1 MSFETFQRNHD
12 AVRQG
17 EIDFT
22 AAVLRGD
29 GSSDRQRAAA
39 ADFNRKLRTGQTA
52 AEAAASEAQ
61 RAGEAF
67 RARALRDYDDGEPPA
82 SIKADTKGMKP
93 MRARLARFLVWMRS
107 TADELANLEA
117 VRARLEATIEAPV
130 AAEANRRGL
139 LQEQAAR
146 LLEAITSF
154 GQREAGSPGFDVVQR
169 RSIDAEIDAAAHKAD
184 VARVALN
191 DVSDKIAIKQIQLE
205 RLRERQPNFVEDA
218 VREAANEMVPEYL
231 EAIATVRP
239 ILKKLFGMRAYL
251 DLTGTVKH
259 VEFPLFGLPAL
270 ADSEDARTIVPGPD
284 AGKPW
289 RDLVKSWGVL

>member
-1 MSFETFQRNHD
+1 MSFNHD
-12 AVRQG
+12 AVRHG

-22 AAVLRGD
+22 AAVMRGD

-39 ADFNRKLRTGQTA
+39 ADFNRKIRTGQTA
-52 AEAAASEAQ
+52 AEAAASEVQ
-61 RAGEAF
+61 RTSEAF
-67 RARALRDYDDGEPPA
+67 RTRALRDYDDGEPPA

-93 MRARLARFLVWMRS
+93 MRARLARFLVWVRS

-117 VRARLEATIEAPV
+117 VRARLEAAIEAPV
-130 AAEANRRGL
+130 AAEAKRRGL

-146 LLEAITSF
+146 LLDAIVSF
-154 GQREAGSPGFDVVQR
+154 GQREVELPGFDLVQR
-169 RSIDAEIDAAAHKAD
+169 RSLDAEIDAAAHKAD
-184 VARVALN
+184 VAKVALS
-191 DVSDKIAIKQIQLE
+191 DVADKIAAKRIQLE
-205 RLRERQPNFVEDA
+205 RLNERQRDFVEAA
-218 VREAANEMVPEYL
+218 VREAANDLVPEYL

-270 ADSEDARTIVPGPD
+270 AGSEDARTIVPGPD
-284 AGKPW
+284 AAKPW